1 MHLQISLDW
10 VKCVGFFFFTPQR
23 HQIRFLF
30 SFFHLAAYSSSNRK
44 GQHSQF
50 PPLARRRRKERV
62 GGPGRSRR
70 RRQTGKGMKGE
81 KKWREIGRNGKMN
94 SEKCVCFWL
103 QTGCLVFFGG
113 GGGWVPAVVLP
124 HIGDLRFTPAPCKVT
139 NVLPLL
145 IGWIAPLT
153 ALYPVKNL
161 LPSASPLWYVTH
173 FIIIP
178 KINKLKLN
186 IKTTFPKTP
195 QCQVV
200 SWQQSVPLIIYSTS
214 FTSSPSLFPPGGG
227 MFFFFLFCFSR
238 SARWL
243 PRTALV
249 NAPLGFAAGKD
260 LAAAASL
267 LPRRDDRFVTA
278 TWKIQGGVS
287 ARRVKRPSPPPP
299 PLIYP
304 HDKWRNR
311 PLRATRSVRFQRLK
325 SSLIGPASERF
336 QLAVAVLT
344 EVGGSPTLNI
354 EQRMT
359 FLNGGYASALFARCL
374 QALLPEGYV
383 GQIQRAEGTFHLPG
397 LLKDALSVISQYRC
411 GS

>member
-1 MHLQISLDW
+1 
-10 VKCVGFFFFTPQR
+10 
-23 HQIRFLF
+23 
-30 SFFHLAAYSSSNRK
+30 
-44 GQHSQF
+44 
-50 PPLARRRRKERV
+50 
-62 GGPGRSRR
+62 
-70 RRQTGKGMKGE
+70 
-81 KKWREIGRNGKMN
+81 
-94 SEKCVCFWL
+94 
-103 QTGCLVFFGG
+103 
-113 GGGWVPAVVLP
+113 
-124 HIGDLRFTPAPCKVT
+124 
-139 NVLPLL
+139 
-145 IGWIAPLT
+145 
-153 ALYPVKNL
+153 
-161 LPSASPLWYVTH
+161 
-173 FIIIP
+173 
-178 KINKLKLN
+178 
-186 IKTTFPKTP
+186 
-195 QCQVV
+195 
-200 SWQQSVPLIIYSTS
+200 
-214 FTSSPSLFPPGGG
+214 
-227 MFFFFLFCFSR
+227 MFFFFVLFFSC

-243 PRTALV
+243 PRTALI

-344 EVGGSPTLNI
+344 EVGGSSTLNI

-411 GS
+411 GTEITILTWSDVCSSSKWQFALVALSAAVKPNWRKIVHSSFIIIISSLVQRRQWWSRVNTNSG